1 MSLKTRLKNWWLALI
16 TLPGLLLHAERRHL
30 LSAMCRF
37 SQQLSQTMQQPIPQA
52 MQQITPND
60 TTTLT
65 ADPHTIRQLADL
77 AALLDR
83 RSPLGICLRRSLV
96 RYHFLRQ
103 AGVPLAVV
111 FGAQFDNDRHATS
124 TIAGHA
130 WTTLNHA
137 PYHEADEN
145 WRNFTV
151 MFTWPEF
158 GEQQSVNSV
167 Q

>member
-16 TLPGLLLHAERRHL
+16 ALPGLLRHAERRHL
-30 LSAMCRF
+30 LTTMRHF
-37 SQQLSQTMQQPIPQA
+37 SQQLPQTMQQPIPQA
-52 MQQITPND
+52 MQQITPNG
-60 TTTLT
+60 TMST

-83 RSPLGICLRRSLV
+83 RSPLGICLRRSLL

-103 AGVPLAVV
+103 AGVPLDVV
-111 FGAQFDNDRHATS
+111 FGARFANGRHATS

-130 WTTLNHA
+130 WTTLNQT

-151 MFTWPEF
+151 MLTWPAA
-158 GEQQSVNSV
+158 GEQ
-167 Q
+167 